1 MDWRIRMNLY
11 TTCSLAS
18 ISSCEYR
25 QLLAQLALQILS
37 PGIELVGFGQ
47 HEAVL
52 QAASYL
58 GHSLDLV
65 LRCGSDLWNLHWLVC
80 GSFGTDTQ
88 LTFVIGTPGVD
99 IAPR

>member
-1 MDWRIRMNLY
+1 MDWDIGMNLY
-11 TTCSLAS
+11 TTRSLTS
-18 ISSCEYR
+18 VSSWECW
-25 QLLAQLALQILS
+25 QLLAQLALQIGS

-52 QAASYL
+52 QATSYL

-65 LRCGSDLWNLHWLVC
+65 LWCWSDLWNLYWLVC
-80 GSFGTDTQ
+80 GSFGANTQ